1 MNGELMF
8 ALIIIIT
15 IGTIIAA
22 VILFNNASRIGKDSN
37 KGLALTRAGWIVVA
51 IYSALI
57 IAGVIYLC
65 IETSFWVVLL
75 IVVLPLAVVIG
86 LICTLACGIYYLV
99 TGYKNKKDVD
109 KKKVRL
115 GMICLIINAS
125 IVLAIGVL
133 IIIFMSGLIPIRL
146 M

>member
-1 MNGELMF
+1 
-8 ALIIIIT
+8 
-15 IGTIIAA
+15 
-22 VILFNNASRIGKDSN
+22 
-37 KGLALTRAGWIVVA
+37 
-51 IYSALI
+51 
-57 IAGVIYLC
+57 
-65 IETSFWVVLL
+65 VVLL

-99 TGYKNKKDVD
+99 TGYKNKKEVD